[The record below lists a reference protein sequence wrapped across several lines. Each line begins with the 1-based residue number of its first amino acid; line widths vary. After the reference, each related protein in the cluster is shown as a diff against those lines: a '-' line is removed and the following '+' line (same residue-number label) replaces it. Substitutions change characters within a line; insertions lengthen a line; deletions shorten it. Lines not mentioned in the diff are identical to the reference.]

1 MAYTVNLRALIRL
14 SRIEHGILTSLITI
28 ASYVVAGGRSS
39 VAMVLLF
46 LSSLLTEVFLFATN
60 DIYNIEEDKINRP
73 DAPLVRGEV
82 TIKEAWALSL
92 LSVTIAV
99 LLNALGIALGH
110 LMVWSI
116 VILIMAIVLGF
127 SYNYGLKRVIVVN
140 NLLVA
145 LTSSL
150 TFIYGLY
157 AATST
162 PPTLNLPYLLL
173 TVSFLAT
180 MGRELVK
187 GAIDV
192 AGDVRAGVKTVA
204 NVHGGVRTA
213 LVLAV
218 VFTLI
223 AVFISPLIIIY
234 DTKEPYGLVLSIGVL
249 ITDAMLTY
257 TSIMLLRN
265 NNYMHRFRFLSLGG
279 AMAVTIVAYL
289 ILALLLMIH

>member
-82 TIKEAWALSL
+82 TIKEAWVLSL

-173 TVSFLAT
+173 MVSFLAT

-192 AGDVRAGVKTVA
+192 AGDVRAGVRTVA
-204 NVHGGVRTA
+204 NVHGVRTA

-249 ITDAMLTY
+249 ITDIMLTY
-257 TSIMLLRN
+257 ASIMLLRN
-265 NNYMHRFRFLSLGG
+265 NNYMHRFRFLSLG

-289 ILALLLMIH
+289 ILALILMIH